1 MASTDWTKGR
11 FWLNY
16 GEMSKALKAPAPDAA
31 KLEAMPFEEA
41 MKRLEAIVEAMESED
56 LPLENL
62 LTRFEEGTRL
72 AKACQEKLADA
83 ELKIQKIEKNN
94 AGELTLKP
102 LPPEITGEKE
112 A

>member
-1 MASTDWTKGR
+1 
-11 FWLNY
+11 
-16 GEMSKALKAPAPDAA
+16 MSKAVKAPVHDSA

-56 LPLENL
+56 LPLESL

-83 ELKIQKIEKNN
+83 ELKIQKIEKNS

-102 LPPEITGEKE
+102 LPPEITGETQT
-112 A
+112 